1 MSCHPE
7 ASPGLV
13 VRSAPLLKT
22 FSVLCVVASIALS
35 LSLVIAIIKRRRIS
49 MFTVSDEV
57 VTLFFFFF
65 FCRHAHQ
72 LHRSWRAVV
81 AAAGLGSRRRKRR
94 EKDRCWIWWWRCFSS
109 SSWDWCNEFCG
120 FLVSVLVV
128 PLLSL
133 FVALLLL
140 HWFLDCEDSRFALP
154 CLLACQL
161 RSHGCSISRSS
172 LVLRPPS
179 SAAPRSSACSPPFFL
194 QVSLLVSSSCS
205 WRLFVALAAAPV
217 GVRGR
222 NVWKRRPGPSAVYLS
237 LESGPW
243 ILCYGGSVW
252 CSTLVC
258 CNESAI
264 KDWFPAYVWSSN
276 LPYGA
281 GNLQF
286 SEIFLVDFWSWF
298 SSILSVRDYW
308 AMDRDYVEKC
318 LGPRFSSRDT
328 FP

>member
-1 MSCHPE
+1 
-7 ASPGLV
+7 
-13 VRSAPLLKT
+13 
-22 FSVLCVVASIALS
+22 
-35 LSLVIAIIKRRRIS
+35 
-49 MFTVSDEV
+49 
-57 VTLFFFFF
+57 
-65 FCRHAHQ
+65 
-72 LHRSWRAVV
+72 
-81 AAAGLGSRRRKRR
+81 
-94 EKDRCWIWWWRCFSS
+94 
-109 SSWDWCNEFCG
+109 
-120 FLVSVLVV
+120 
-128 PLLSL
+128 
-133 FVALLLL
+133 
-140 HWFLDCEDSRFALP
+140 
-154 CLLACQL
+154 
-161 RSHGCSISRSS
+161 
-172 LVLRPPS
+172 
-179 SAAPRSSACSPPFFL
+179 L

-264 KDWFPAYVWSSN
+264 KDWFPAYVWSFN

-286 SEIFLVDFWSWF
+286 SEIFLVNFWSWF